1 MKIKS
6 VILST
11 VLISFFIVSL
21 LYASECVNCHKNIE
35 KTSKSHDFNCI
46 ECHGGN
52 EKSKDK
58 NIAHKNML
66 GGRNPGSV
74 LVWEKTCGKC
84 HEYQYRRV
92 KTTIMYTN
100 TGILKNTALAWG
112 EKFEKIYGTSSQ
124 NNFDKN
130 GDNIEIEDV
139 AASKK
144 MSGELYRKFCSL
156 CHVGVDRMEGYRA
169 HHSSGC
175 SACHFSHSDSGAY
188 EGSDKQMYGKK
199 PYAKTHEMN
208 VLPGDDVCLRCHNRS
223 GRISLSYEGV
233 YDGNNSL
240 VPTKEGLPGPILMSG
255 VRNLRHMPQDIH
267 KEFGLECIDC
277 HTSRDLM
284 GDGYIYENMY
294 EQTEVSCESCH
305 GDGKS
310 LPETKK
316 VKNENDS
323 AFIESRNYPFKIT
336 YGMEMVLTSKGRT
349 YSNVYKEGGKFYLVK
364 KRTGKKIE
372 IKTIANN
379 ENHQVAG
386 HERLECYSCHSKV
399 VIQCYGCH
407 TIYDKRG
414 KMYDYIKKTETKG
427 LFTEKEDFRMFYPF
441 PLAVNQ
447 RGKISP
453 ITPGCQTFFSVI
465 EDNGSYSLK
474 EYVFKLPEGEV
485 LKFAPFYGH
494 NTGKK
499 AVSCRQCHGEPFF
512 AGLGKGLISLKD
524 KTITSSTL
532 CEKGN
537 KPLDSV
543 VEIKDGILISSSKVV
558 REHSRPFN
566 KDELIRFFGANL
578 CIVCHDKGER
588 RIYGKKVDYSTLND
602 SIHAP
607 LLK

>member
-6 VILST
+6 VIFC
-11 VLISFFIVSL
+11 VILIGLAFVSF

-35 KTSKSHDFNCI
+35 KTSKSHDFDCI
-46 ECHGGN
+46 KCHGGDGA
-52 EKSKDK
+52 SKDK

-74 LVWEKTCGKC
+74 TVWDKTCGNC
-84 HEYQYRRV
+84 HEYQFRRV

-100 TGILKNTALAWG
+100 TGILKNTVLAWG
-112 EKFEKIYGTSSQ
+112 ENFEKLYGTSFQ
-124 NNFDKN
+124 NGFDKN
-130 GDNIEIEDV
+130 GEPVKIESVVNSD
-139 AASKK
+139 K

-156 CHVGVDRMEGYRA
+156 CHVGEDRLEGYRA

-188 EGSDKQMYGKK
+188 EGGDEQIYGKK
-199 PYAKTHEMN
+199 PYAKTHQMN
-208 VLPGDDVCLRCHNRS
+208 VSPGDDVCLRCHNRS

-240 VPTKEGLPGPILMSG
+240 VPTKDGLPGPILMSG

-305 GDGKS
+305 GDGKN
-310 LPETKK
+310 PPQTEK
-316 VKNENDS
+316 VISEND
-323 AFIESRNYPFKIT
+323 AALIESRNYPNFQVT
-336 YGMEMVLTSKGRT
+336 YGMEMVLTSKGRK
-349 YSNVYKEGGKFYLVK
+349 YSNVYKKGGKFYLVR
-364 KRTGKKIE
+364 KRTGKEIE
-372 IKTIANN
+372 IKTINN
-379 ENHQVAG
+379 INNDENHNVAG
-386 HERLECYSCHSKV
+386 HERLECYSCHSRV

-407 TIYDKRG
+407 TVYDKRE
-414 KMYDYIKKTETKG
+414 KMVDYIKKTESKG

-453 ITPGCQTFFSVI
+453 VTPGCQTFFSII

-474 EYVFKLPEGEV
+474 EHVFKLPEGKV

-512 AGLGKGLISLKD
+512 AGFGRGLISIKN
-524 KTITSSTL
+524 KTITSNTL
-532 CEKGN
+532 CEKSD
-537 KPLDSV
+537 KPLDSII
-543 VEIKDGILISSSKVV
+543 EIKGGKIKYYSKVV
-558 REHSRPFN
+558 RDHSRPLN
-566 KDELIRFFGANL
+566 KEELIRFFWSKFMYCL
-578 CIVCHDKGER
+578 
-588 RIYGKKVDYSTLND
+588 S
-602 SIHAP
+602 
-607 LLK
+607 